1 MNFTIKK
8 RKQENTCLRYRINIA
23 TIVVTIKPITTG
35 KKFRRA
41 SSNGST
47 LQIAAAGI
55 SAQGINVPPP
65 VHIAAICPSAVN
77 VAVPW
82 PSAVPKRL
90 AMEPASDIPE
100 KPDPSKPVMT
110 PTMVNVPADTY

>member
-1 MNFTIKK
+1 M
-8 RKQENTCLRYRINIA
+8 
-23 TIVVTIKPITTG
+23 
-35 KKFRRA
+35 
-41 SSNGST
+41 
-47 LQIAAAGI
+47 AAAGI

-100 KPDPSKPVMT
+100 KPEGRFGHYCGCYQLQGRLCITKFPCQTLFRYGFS
-110 PTMVNVPADTY
+110 NY